1 MRPVLLIAAAILL
14 SEAGAAQGTGAR
26 RGGVTVFGVVN
37 DSIGRTPLAR
47 ATVQL
52 VPGDT
57 ADTPRTTVTDSGGRY
72 RFDDVVRGR
81 YMVGFFHPML
91 DSLTLEPIVRE
102 LEVAGNVAVKFDLAI
117 PAGPRLRDA
126 FCSGRPSGNT
136 GAAVVGV
143 VRNAA
148 DGSPTGGATVRAEWM
163 DLSVG
168 RGRTFTRPAGL
179 ETTTAP
185 NGWFALCGVPRPGTL
200 EVQVVQGGDTTDRV
214 EIEMPADG
222 FARQEIYV
230 GSGRGKVSGR
240 VVSVRGQPISG
251 AIVGMP
257 RGART
262 RTNAQGEWELADV
275 PMGTRVFE
283 VRAIGYYPGRRVV
296 HVVPDA
302 APLRVE
308 LATFQA
314 VLDTVRIRTT
324 RIRTMDGGGF
334 EERRRAFGS
343 GRFLSEDDIRR
354 RAPIQVSDL
363 FRGFPGLKVEP
374 DITMR
379 GAFSQPGT
387 MGDCTPAVF
396 LDGRPLPPV
405 ASLRTDDIDIWVRP
419 SQIWGIEIYPDAPP
433 PQFQVAQSGCGSIVI
448 WTKLPPLRR

>member
-1 MRPVLLIAAAILL
+1 MRIALLLAATLL
-14 SEAGAAQGTGAR
+14 SEVGAQEPTAR
-26 RGGVTVFGVVN
+26 RGGVIVAGIVH
-37 DSIGRTPLAR
+37 DSIGRTPLAG

-52 VPGDT
+52 VPEDT

-91 DSLTLEPIVRE
+91 DSLTLEPIVRA
-102 LEVAGNVAVKFDLAI
+102 LEVAGNVTVKFDLAI
-117 PAGPRLRDA
+117 PAGARLRSA
-126 FCSGRPSGNT
+126 FCSGRPSGNS
-136 GAAVVGV
+136 GGAVVGV

-148 DGSPTGGATVRAEWM
+148 DGAPAAGAVVRAEWM
-163 DLSVG
+163 DLSLG

-179 ETTTAP
+179 ETTTAS
-185 NGWFALCGVPRPGTL
+185 NGWFALCGVPGPGTL
-200 EVQVVQGGDTTDRV
+200 EVHAVRGSDTTDRV
-214 EIEMPADG
+214 EIDMPPDG
-222 FARQEIYV
+222 FARQEIYI
-230 GSGRGKVSGR
+230 GFGQGKVSGR
-240 VVSVRGQPISG
+240 VVSLRGQPISG

-262 RTNAQGEWELADV
+262 RTDAQGEWALGGV

-363 FRGFPGLKVEP
+363 FRGFPGMTVEP

-396 LDGRPLPPV
+396 LDGRPLAPV

-419 SQIWGIEIYPDAPP
+419 SQIWGIEIYPDVPP

-448 WTKLPPLRR
+448 WTKLPPIRR